1 MVISYQL
8 LYSSPLG
15 IPSLSHDNLEEV
27 KMGRRKL
34 FWLTVPQNMK

>member
-8 LYSSPLG
+8 FYSSPLG
-15 IPSLSHDNLEEV
+15 IPSLFHDNLDEE

-34 FWLTVPQNMK
+34 FWLTVPQNIK